1 MINKKLIFIGL
12 VFAQLLVPSYIMASR
27 EIVLRKGAVYKFKTA
42 PVDPYD
48 IFRGR
53 YVALSTNQRSVRISS
68 GEKFERGEAVYLVLG
83 KDKEGF
89 AKVIDAKRN
98 PPKGKDYI
106 KIKSRYSSNGYVN
119 FNLPFNRYYMNEH
132 KAPKAEQLYRRSQ
145 RLGSKNQA
153 YILVRVLK
161 GKTSI
166 EGLYVKDKPIE
177 EYF

>member
-1 MINKKLIFIGL
+1 MINKKFIFIGL
-12 VFAQLLVPSYIMASR
+12 VFAQLLAPSYIVALR
-27 EIVLRKGAVYKFKTA
+27 EIILRKGAVYKFKTA

-53 YVALSTNQRSVRISS
+53 YVALSTNQRSVKVSS
-68 GEKFERGEAVYLVLG
+68 GEKFERGEMVYLVLG

-89 AKVIDAKRN
+89 AKVIEAKHN
-98 PPKGKDYI
+98 PPKGKDYV
-106 KIKSRYSSNGYVN
+106 KSKATYKSDFYVH

-132 KAPKAEQLYRRSQ
+132 KAPKAERLYRRSQ
-145 RLGSKNQA
+145 RLGIKNKS
-153 YILVRVLK
+153 YILVRVLN

-166 EGLYVKDKPIE
+166 EGLYIKDKPIE